1 MKPQKQLAGQGK
13 PDYNFGMA
21 VYRMMITVGKQNSD
35 ISMELVRSWP

>member
-1 MKPQKQLAGQGK
+1 MKPQKQLAGQAK

-21 VYRMMITVGKQNSD
+21 VYKLMISVGNQNLD